1 MEIKSFLK
9 IVQEALNGEV
19 EATFQK
25 RLEDLESLVELFN
38 SANQF
43 KSQNEYLKGLIELN
57 IDPEISFKQFIEI
70 QRDVIS
76 TKTSEI
82 IYKVEHDSV
91 VYSEKIIEYGDK
103 LKALKAFTKL
113 LDDMVEAFNGISS
126 IMN

>member
-9 IVQEALNGEV
+9 IVHEALNGEV
-19 EATFQK
+19 EVTFRK
-25 RLEDLESLVELFN
+25 SLEDLESLVERLN
-38 SANQF
+38 SAEQL

-70 QRDVIS
+70 QRDVI
-76 TKTSEI
+76 TNKTSEI
-82 IYKVEHDSV
+82 IYKVEHEP

-113 LDDMVEAFNGISS
+113 LDDMVEAFNGIIS

>member
-9 IVQEALNGEV
+9 IVHEALNGEV

-25 RLEDLESLVELFN
+25 SLKDLESLVELFN
-38 SANQF
+38 SAEQL
-43 KSQNEYLKGLIELN
+43 KYQNEYLKGLMELN
-57 IDPEISFKQFIEI
+57 IVPELSFKEFIKL

-82 IYKVEHDSV
+82 IYKVEHEP

>member
-9 IVQEALNGEV
+9 IVHEALNGEV
-19 EATFQK
+19 EATCQK

-38 SANQF
+38 SAEQLKF
-43 KSQNEYLKGLIELN
+43 QDEYLKGLMELN
-57 IDPEISFKQFIEI
+57 IVPELSFKEFIKL

-82 IYKVEHDSV
+82 IYKVEHEP

>member
-9 IVQEALNGEV
+9 IVHEALNGEV
-19 EATFQK
+19 EVTFGK
-25 RLEDLESLVELFN
+25 SLEDLESLVELFN
-38 SANQF
+38 SAEQL

-82 IYKVEHDSV
+82 IYKVEHDPI
-91 VYSEKIIEYGDK
+91 YSEKIIEYGDK

-113 LDDMVEAFNGISS
+113 LDDMVEAFNGIIS

>member
-19 EATFQK
+19 EVTF
-25 RLEDLESLVELFN
+25 RRSLEDLESLVELLN
-38 SANQF
+38 SAEQF

-57 IDPEISFKQFIEI
+57 IDPEISFKQFIEV
-70 QRDVIS
+70 QKDVINN
-76 TKTSEI
+76 KTSEI
-82 IYKVEHDSV
+82 IYKVEHDP

-113 LDDMVEAFNGISS
+113 LDDMVEAFDGISS
-126 IMN
+126 IIK

>member
-1 MEIKSFLK
+1 MEIKSFLR
-9 IVQEALNGEV
+9 IVHEVLNGEV

-38 SANQF
+38 SAERLKFQD
-43 KSQNEYLKGLIELN
+43 EYLKGLMELN
-57 IDPEISFKQFIEI
+57 IVPELSFKEFIKI

-82 IYKVEHDSV
+82 IYKVEHEP

-103 LKALKAFTKL
+103 LKALKAFSKL
-113 LDDMVEAFNGISS
+113 LDDMVEPFIGIRS

>member
-1 MEIKSFLK
+1 MEIKSFLR
-9 IVQEALNGEV
+9 IVHEVLNGEV

-38 SANQF
+38 SAEQLKF
-43 KSQNEYLKGLIELN
+43 QDEYLKGLMELN
-57 IDPEISFKQFIEI
+57 IVPELSFKEFIKI
-70 QRDVIS
+70 QRDAIS

-82 IYKVEHDSV
+82 IYKVEHEP

-126 IMN
+126 IMK

>member
-1 MEIKSFLK
+1 MEIKSFLR
-9 IVQEALNGEV
+9 IVHEVLNGAV

-38 SANQF
+38 SAEQLKF
-43 KSQNEYLKGLIELN
+43 QDEYLKGLMELN
-57 IDPEISFKQFIEI
+57 IVPELSFKEFIKI
-70 QRDVIS
+70 QRDAIS

-82 IYKVEHDSV
+82 IYKVEHEP

>member
-19 EATFQK
+19 EVTF
-25 RLEDLESLVELFN
+25 RRSLEGLESLVELLN
-38 SANQF
+38 SAEQF

-57 IDPEISFKQFIEI
+57 IDPEISFKQFIEV
-70 QRDVIS
+70 QKDVINN
-76 TKTSEI
+76 KTSEI
-82 IYKVEHDSV
+82 IYKVEHDP

-113 LDDMVEAFNGISS
+113 LDDMVEAFDGISS
-126 IMN
+126 IIK

>member
-9 IVQEALNGEV
+9 IVHESLNGEV

-25 RLEDLESLVELFN
+25 STEDLESLVELFN

-82 IYKVEHDSV
+82 IYKVEHEP

-113 LDDMVEAFNGISS
+113 LDDMVEAFDGITS

>member
-9 IVQEALNGEV
+9 IVHEALNGEV
-19 EATFQK
+19 EVTFRK
-25 RLEDLESLVELFN
+25 SLEDLESLVERLN
-38 SANQF
+38 SAEQL

-82 IYKVEHDSV
+82 IYKVEHEP

-113 LDDMVEAFNGISS
+113 LDDMVEAFDGITS